1 LFVSFLYQDLLIELI
16 DIEDMKL
23 VGDGLL
29 LNDLGSSGL
38 IKPTMKA
45 EKEGDPSLFKPNGN
59 GGEINLTLISE
70 GATAGVEV
78 GGEVSSHVAQRSN
91 GVLNLAKGVLG
102 GCFRRFVNEA
112 FLMTVCIFY
121 IFSSSSGVSCFID
134 ITRHLFAIF

>member
-1 LFVSFLYQDLLIELI
+1 MIELI

-29 LNDLGSSGL
+29 LNDLGSSVL

-45 EKEGDPSLFKPNGN
+45 EKEGGPSLFKPDGN

-78 GGEVSSHVAQRSN
+78 GGEVSSIYALTSELDTKICS
-91 GVLNLAKGVLG
+91 GSIMKKKK
-102 GCFRRFVNEA
+102 
-112 FLMTVCIFY
+112 MMMMKKKKVCM
-121 IFSSSSGVSCFID
+121 
-134 ITRHLFAIF
+134 

>member
-1 LFVSFLYQDLLIELI
+1 MIELI

-23 VGDGLL
+23 VGDRLL

-45 EKEGDPSLFKPNGN
+45 EKEGGQSLFKPDGN

-78 GGEVSSHVAQRSN
+78 GGEVSSIVALTSALDTKICS
-91 GVLNLAKGVLG
+91 GSIMKKKKM
-102 GCFRRFVNEA
+102 
-112 FLMTVCIFY
+112 MTMKKKVCM
-121 IFSSSSGVSCFID
+121 
-134 ITRHLFAIF
+134 